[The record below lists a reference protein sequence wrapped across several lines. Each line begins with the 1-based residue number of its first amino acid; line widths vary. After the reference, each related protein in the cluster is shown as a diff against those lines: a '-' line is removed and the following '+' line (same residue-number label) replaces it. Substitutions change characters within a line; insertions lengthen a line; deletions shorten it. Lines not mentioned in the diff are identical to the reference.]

1 MRKIES
7 VWYPVDSTQDK
18 WKNISEDMRKW
29 VTTES
34 FLQRMWHNEIL
45 VFNSVF
51 AIIVLLLI
59 EDMYNLL

>member
-1 MRKIES
+1 M
-7 VWYPVDSTQDK
+7 
-18 WKNISEDMRKW
+18 NDMRKW

-34 FLQRMWHNEIL
+34 VLQRKWHNEIL

-59 EDMYNLL
+59 ETDKVNQGITEWNYN